1 MDSQLKTKEDVLGFL
16 SNTGLEFEVVDH
28 DPVPTVATMLEK
40 VNFGKETLLAKNL
53 FIKDKKNKDQF
64 YLVVA
69 KHDTNADFKLLAK
82 HLKTSASNLRGGEE
96 EQMFQTLGVKPGSVN
111 LFSIINDSEE
121 KVKLIL
127 DKKVK
132 DAAHVGVHPMVNTST
147 VRVCSELVDHVIEY
161 SSHEADIVDFEELA
175 AQVAKDEEQK
185 TK

>member
-1 MDSQLKTKEDVLGFL
+1 
-16 SNTGLEFEVVDH
+16 
-28 DPVPTVATMLEK
+28 
-40 VNFGKETLLAKNL
+40 
-53 FIKDKKNKDQF
+53 
-64 YLVVA
+64 
-69 KHDTNADFKLLAK
+69 
-82 HLKTSASNLRGGEE
+82 
-96 EQMFQTLGVKPGSVN
+96 
-111 LFSIINDSEE
+111 
-121 KVKLIL
+121 VKLIL